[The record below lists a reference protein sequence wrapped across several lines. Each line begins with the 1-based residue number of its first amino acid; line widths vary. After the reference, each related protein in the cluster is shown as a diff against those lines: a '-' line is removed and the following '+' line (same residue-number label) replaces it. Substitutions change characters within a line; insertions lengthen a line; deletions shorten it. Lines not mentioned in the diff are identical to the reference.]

1 VVKRKEEKRK
11 KGEEMKVA
19 YLVGKRKI
27 VIEEEKEPEIKNNND
42 VLVRIRCVGICGSD
56 VHYFLEGRIGDQIVK
71 DKIIVGHEASG
82 EVVEVG
88 KDVKKLKKGDK
99 VAIEPGI
106 SCGKCEFCIKGK
118 PNICP
123 NVKFLGTPPINGAF
137 KEYIVMP
144 EENLIKIPDGLGY
157 EEGVLAEPLAIG
169 IYAVRL
175 SQLKIGD
182 DVAILGAGPIG
193 LSILFSARESGAN
206 KIFVSDLIDER
217 LKFSKRIGA
226 DFTINAK
233 KEDITEIVKKF
244 TNNRGVDISFEAA
257 GKKETFRQVIHTSRI
272 GGKSVLVGIPSE
284 DTVEFEAH
292 IMRRKELELIN
303 VRRSAFCTE
312 IALNLL
318 ENTNL
323 PFKEIITHRYPFEKI
338 EDALNLVSEYR
349 DGVIKCVVNL

>member
-1 VVKRKEEKRK
+1 VGKREGERRGEK
-11 KGEEMKVA
+11 MKVA

-27 VIEEEKEPEIKNNND
+27 VIEEERDPEIKNSKD

-56 VHYFLEGRIGDQIVK
+56 VHYFLEGRIGDQIIK
-71 DKIIVGHEASG
+71 DRIIVGHEASG
-82 EVVEVG
+82 EVIEVG
-88 KDVKKLKKGDK
+88 KDVKKVKKGDK

-123 NVKFLGTPPINGAF
+123 DVKFLGTPPVNGALR
-137 KEYIVMP
+137 EYIVMP
-144 EENLIKIPDGLGY
+144 EENLIKIPEGLGY
-157 EEGVLAEPLAIG
+157 EEGVLSEPLAIG
-169 IYAVRL
+169 IYAVKL
-175 SQLKIGD
+175 SGLKIGD
-182 DVAILGAGPIG
+182 DVAILGTGPIG

-206 KIFVSDLIDER
+206 RIFVSDLIDER
-217 LKFSKRIGA
+217 IEFSKKIGA
-226 DFTINAK
+226 DFAINAK
-233 KEDITEIVKKF
+233 KEDITEIVKEI

-272 GGKSVLVGIPSE
+272 GGKSVFVGIPSE
-284 DTVEFEAH
+284 DIVEFEAH

-318 ENTNL
+318 KNSKL
-323 PFKEIITHRYPFEKI
+323 PFKEIITHRYPFEKV
-338 EDALNLVSEYR
+338 EDALNLVSEYM

>member
-1 VVKRKEEKRK
+1 
-11 KGEEMKVA
+11 MKVA
-19 YLVGKRKI
+19 YLIGKKKI
-27 VIEEEKEPEIKNNND
+27 IIEEEKEPEIKNDND

-56 VHYFLEGRIGDQIVK
+56 VHYFLEGKIGDQVVE

-88 KDVKKLKKGDK
+88 KNVIRLKKGDK

-106 SCGKCEFCIKGK
+106 SCGKCEFCIKGR

-123 NVKFLGTPPINGAF
+123 YVKFLGTPPINGAF
-137 KEYIVMP
+137 REYIVMP
-144 EENLIKIPDGLGY
+144 ESNLIKIPNGLGF
-157 EEGVLAEPLAIG
+157 EEGVLSEPLAIG
-169 IYAVRL
+169 IYAVKL
-175 SQLKIGD
+175 SGLKIGD

-193 LSILFSARESGAN
+193 LSILFSARESGAD
-206 KIFVSDLIDER
+206 KIFISDLIDER
-217 LKFSKRIGA
+217 LEFAKEIGA
-226 DFTINAK
+226 DFVVNANR
-233 KEDITEIVKKF
+233 EDITEIVKKI

-284 DTVEFEAH
+284 DMVEFEAH
-292 IMRRKELELIN
+292 IMRKKELELIN

-318 ENTNL
+318 KKTKL
-323 PFKEIITHRYPFEKI
+323 PFKKIITHRYQFEKI
-338 EDALNLVSEYR
+338 EEAFNLVSEYR
-349 DGVIKCVVNL
+349 DGVIKCVIYL

>member
-1 VVKRKEEKRK
+1 
-11 KGEEMKVA
+11 MKVA
-19 YLVGKRKI
+19 YLIGKKKI
-27 VIEEEKEPEIKNNND
+27 IIEEEKEPEIKNDND

-56 VHYFLEGRIGDQIVK
+56 VHYFLEGKIGDQVVE

-88 KDVKKLKKGDK
+88 KNVIRLKKGDK

-106 SCGKCEFCIKGK
+106 SCGKCEFCIKGR

-123 NVKFLGTPPINGAF
+123 YVKFLGTPPINGAF
-137 KEYIVMP
+137 REYIVMP
-144 EENLIKIPDGLGY
+144 ESNLIKIPNGLGF
-157 EEGVLAEPLAIG
+157 EEGVLSEPLAIG
-169 IYAVRL
+169 IYAVKL
-175 SQLKIGD
+175 SGLKIGD

-193 LSILFSARESGAN
+193 LSILFSARENGAN
-206 KIFVSDLIDER
+206 KIFISDLIDER
-217 LKFSKRIGA
+217 LEFAKEIGA
-226 DFTINAK
+226 DFIVNANR
-233 KEDITEIVKKF
+233 EDITEIVKKI

-284 DTVEFEAH
+284 DMVEFEAH
-292 IMRRKELELIN
+292 IMRKKELELIN

-318 ENTNL
+318 KKTKL
-323 PFKEIITHRYPFEKI
+323 PFKKIITHRYQFEKI
-338 EDALNLVSEYR
+338 EEAFNLVSEYR
-349 DGVIKCVVNL
+349 DGVIKCVIYL

>member
-1 VVKRKEEKRK
+1 
-11 KGEEMKVA
+11 MKVA
-19 YLVGKRKI
+19 YLVGKKKI
-27 VIEEEKEPEIKNNND
+27 IIEEEKEPEIKNDND

-56 VHYFLEGRIGDQIVK
+56 VHYFLEGRIGDQIVE
-71 DKIIVGHEASG
+71 DRIIVGHEASG
-82 EVVEVG
+82 EVVDVG
-88 KDVKKLKKGDK
+88 KNVKGLKKGDK

-123 NVKFLGTPPINGAF
+123 NVKFLGTPPVNGAF
-137 KEYIVMP
+137 REYIVMP
-144 EENLIKIPDGLGY
+144 ENNLIKIPEGLGY
-157 EEGVLAEPLAIG
+157 EEGVLSEPLAIG
-169 IYAVRL
+169 IYSVRL

-193 LSILFSARESGAN
+193 LSILFAARESGADR
-206 KIFVSDLIDER
+206 IFVSDLIDER
-217 LKFSKRIGA
+217 LEFSKRMGA
-226 DFTINAK
+226 NFIVNAK

-257 GKKETFRQVIHTSRI
+257 GKRETFRQVIHTSRI

-292 IMRRKELELIN
+292 IMRRKELLLIN

-312 IALNLL
+312 TALNLL
-318 ENTNL
+318 KNTKL

-338 EDALNLVSEYR
+338 EEALNLVSEYR
-349 DGVIKCVVNL
+349 NGVIKCIVNL

>member
-1 VVKRKEEKRK
+1 
-11 KGEEMKVA
+11 MKVA
-19 YLVGKRKI
+19 YLIGKKKI
-27 VIEEEKEPEIKNNND
+27 IIEEEKEPEIKNDND

-56 VHYFLEGRIGDQIVK
+56 VHYFLEGKIGDQVVE

-88 KDVKKLKKGDK
+88 KNVIRLKKGDK

-106 SCGKCEFCIKGK
+106 SCGKCEFCIKGR

-123 NVKFLGTPPINGAF
+123 YVKFLGTPPINGALR
-137 KEYIVMP
+137 EYIVMP
-144 EENLIKIPDGLGY
+144 ESNLIKIPNGLGF
-157 EEGVLAEPLAIG
+157 EEGVLSEPLAIG
-169 IYAVRL
+169 IYAVKL
-175 SQLKIGD
+175 SGLKIGD

-193 LSILFSARESGAN
+193 LSILFSARENGAN
-206 KIFVSDLIDER
+206 KIFISDLIDER
-217 LKFSKRIGA
+217 LEFAKEIGA
-226 DFTINAK
+226 DFIVNANR
-233 KEDITEIVKKF
+233 EDITEIVKKI

-284 DTVEFEAH
+284 DMVEFEAH

-318 ENTNL
+318 KKTKL
-323 PFKEIITHRYPFEKI
+323 PFKKIITHRYQFEKI
-338 EDALNLVSEYR
+338 EEAFNLVSEYR
-349 DGVIKCVVNL
+349 DGVIKCVIYL

>member
-1 VVKRKEEKRK
+1 
-11 KGEEMKVA
+11 MKVA
-19 YLVGKRKI
+19 YLIGKKKI
-27 VIEEEKEPEIKNNND
+27 IIEEEKEPEIKNDND

-56 VHYFLEGRIGDQIVK
+56 VHYFLEGKIGDQVVE

-88 KDVKKLKKGDK
+88 KNVIRLKKGDK

-106 SCGKCEFCIKGK
+106 SCGKCEFCIKGR

-123 NVKFLGTPPINGAF
+123 YVKFLGTPPINGALR
-137 KEYIVMP
+137 EYIVMP
-144 EENLIKIPDGLGY
+144 ESNLIKIPNGLGF
-157 EEGVLAEPLAIG
+157 EEGVLSEPLAIG
-169 IYAVRL
+169 IYAVKL
-175 SQLKIGD
+175 SGLKIGD

-193 LSILFSARESGAN
+193 LSILFSARENGAN
-206 KIFVSDLIDER
+206 KIFISDLIDER
-217 LKFSKRIGA
+217 LEFAKEIGA
-226 DFTINAK
+226 DFVVNANR
-233 KEDITEIVKKF
+233 EDITEIVKKI

-284 DTVEFEAH
+284 DMVEFEAH

-318 ENTNL
+318 KKTKL
-323 PFKEIITHRYPFEKI
+323 PFKKIITHRYQFEKI
-338 EDALNLVSEYR
+338 EEAFNLVSEYR
-349 DGVIKCVVNL
+349 DGVIKCVIYL